1 MPGRTPNDA
10 LEAYTSTIQE
20 SLGFI
25 VQGRLTRESDP
36 ASLEPA
42 VHFLSLN
49 FNRPTPLNGFAE
61 LFLRV
66 LQNYQL
72 IDTGEPGQHRYKVV
86 TLGYQYSLETVE
98 RREVL
103 IYQWSPE
110 GTGRTTRPHLHVG
123 RRLLRESIEVGDRS
137 VRLPKLHVP
146 TGRVAIE
153 DVVRFAIAELGV
165 TPRRVDWKEVLD
177 RNQLAF
183 EEWKS

>member
-25 VQGRLTRESDP
+25 
-36 ASLEPA
+36 
-42 VHFLSLN
+42 
-49 FNRPTPLNGFAE
+49 
-61 LFLRV
+61 
-66 LQNYQL
+66 
-72 IDTGEPGQHRYKVV
+72 
-86 TLGYQYSLETVE
+86 YSLETVE